1 MRRASVLFLLFASG
15 CAISPTRIHSSWSD
29 PTFTGPGFGRVAVL
43 ALFDTEAESRS
54 FEREAVVELTERGVD
69 AIPGRTIIEPDIDAT
84 QEQMERAL
92 ASADV
97 EGLLIFRLIAV
108 DERQV
113 YRPPTAYLRSMPPGI
128 VWGDPFYWYYYPH
141 WHYYWHWRSSLAV
154 TSSPGYWEEYTYV
167 TVESSLYDNDT
178 GRLVWTAKSETLD
191 NDRFDRLAGSVAN
204 EIVDMLADLALLVP
218 AETGLAEAS
227 R

>member
-29 PTFTGPGFGRVAVL
+29 PTLTGPGSGRVEGL
-43 ALFDTEAESRS
+43 ALFDSGAESRS
-54 FEREAVVELTERGVD
+54 FERGAVVELTERGVD
-69 AIPGRTIIEPDIDAT
+69 ASPGRTIIEPGIDAT

-113 YRPPTAYLRSMPPGI
+113 YRP
-128 VWGDPFYWYYYPH
+128 
-141 WHYYWHWRSSLAV
+141 
-154 TSSPGYWEEYTYV
+154 
-167 TVESSLYDNDT
+167 
-178 GRLVWTAKSETLD
+178 
-191 NDRFDRLAGSVAN
+191 
-204 EIVDMLADLALLVP
+204 
-218 AETGLAEAS
+218 
-227 R
+227 